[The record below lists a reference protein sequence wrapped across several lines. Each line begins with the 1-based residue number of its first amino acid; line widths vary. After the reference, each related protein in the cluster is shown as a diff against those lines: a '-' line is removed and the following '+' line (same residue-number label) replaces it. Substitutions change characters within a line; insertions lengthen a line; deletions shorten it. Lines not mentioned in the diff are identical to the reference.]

1 MRGSEHAR
9 MTDRAA
15 RQAIYERI
23 REFSKDEVILEEM
36 VRLGFWK
43 ADDGKP
49 DLPEQLIKRR
59 G

>member
-1 MRGSEHAR
+1 

>member
-1 MRGSEHAR
+1 

-36 VRLGFWK
+36 VRLGFL
-43 ADDGKP
+43 AFGKP
-49 DLPEQLIKRR
+49 TTANPISQNN
-59 G
+59 